1 MKPSSRA
8 GFSLMEVLMATS
20 ILLGS
25 VIVLNQLAA
34 IGRKNAVSSQD
45 LAMAQ
50 MLCESKMNELVAGIL
65 PTDNVDEEMLEK
77 HPGWNYSVALTAH
90 ELPGLAELSVSVH
103 RDAAS
108 SNRGETSKASR
119 FTLVRWIP
127 DSSEQHGMDATEVF
141 GGGYEPMLDPGRGP

>member
-1 MKPSSRA
+1 
-8 GFSLMEVLMATS
+8 MEVLMATS

-50 MLCESKMNELVAGIL
+50 LLCESKMNELVAGIL
-65 PTDNVDEEMLEK
+65 PADNVDEEMLEDS
-77 HPGWNYSVALTAH
+77 PGWNYSVAVTAH
-90 ELPGLAELSVSVH
+90 ELPGLAQLTVSVH
-103 RDAAS
+103 RDAAEGD
-108 SNRGETSKASR
+108 RGETSKASR

-141 GGGYEPMLDPGRGP
+141 RDGHGPTPDPGRGL